1 VKRRQSFTTRGQLA
15 GKLGALP
22 AVLAI
27 AGAMALG
34 LSGCSPGADY
44 PSIFP
49 AIHDMPPPRDDA
61 TMNSDQVQQATEDLI
76 TDRNHLNAEAQGGGQ
91 DKPPANPSVAV
102 KPAIA
107 KKKIAAQPPAANAT
121 AAPGAAANGTQTAG
135 AESK

>member
-1 VKRRQSFTTRGQLA
+1 VKRRQSFTTRGQFA
-15 GKLGALP
+15 A
-22 AVLAI
+22 LAI
-27 AGAMALG
+27 AGAMAVG

-76 TDRNHLNAEAQGGGQ
+76 TDRNHLNAEAQGAPGQ
-91 DKPPANPSVAV
+91 ASANSSVAA
-102 KPAIA
+102 KPAAA
-107 KKKIAAQPPAANAT
+107 KKKIAAQPQAANGGAIT
-121 AAPGAAANGTQTAG
+121 APGAAANGTQTAG

>member
-1 VKRRQSFTTRGQLA
+1 VKRRQSFSKRGQLA

-27 AGAMALG
+27 AGAVAVG

-76 TDRNHLNAEAQGGGQ
+76 TDRNHLNAEAQGNGQ
-91 DKPPANPSVAV
+91 ASASPSVAA
-102 KPAIA
+102 KPATA
-107 KKKIAAQPPAANAT
+107 KKKIAAQSPAANGGAT
-121 AAPGAAANGTQTAG
+121 TAPAAAANGTQTAG